1 MPYEVKPARWQ
12 VLAYIQGRAP
22 PEAGAAAAAGPAKV
36 KGRVIV
42 VGAGPAGLAAAMH
55 LKARLAH
62 RSDTDA
68 LVLAV
73 VSSVSGRA
81 HSRAVRR
88 GGRAQRCGVEVVVL
102 EARARV
108 GGRVYTHRGD
118 GFSVPVDLG
127 ASIITGTA
135 TDLAKSARADPSA
148 IVARCGLR

>member
-1 MPYEVKPARWQ
+1 MTRE
-12 VLAYIQGRAP
+12 
-22 PEAGAAAAAGPAKV
+22 
-36 KGRVIV
+36 
-42 VGAGPAGLAAAMH
+42 
-55 LKARLAH
+55 
-62 RSDTDA
+62 
-68 LVLAV
+68 
-73 VSSVSGRA
+73 
-81 HSRAVRR
+81 
-88 GGRAQRCGVEVVVL
+88 GRAQRCGVEVVVL